1 MLRLKL
7 KMLASFSAVTLA
19 ASSVA
24 SCGITSSRLMSRL
37 NDINTFRFTYLYP
50 LTSWST
56 GVTMQAEDGRYLNNL
71 QGTLLTNDQYGRIV
85 GDLVEEGWTHNAD
98 STEWTFRF
106 KDDAHWFD
114 ASGVKMETIQ
124 GKDMK
129 NAAFYVLNNR
139 SISETAGLWET
150 FIKGASE
157 LKGKLNGV
165 KASDGSYA
173 IAPSSDFDIDQLY
186 EDFEGIVLDKTDNKK
201 FTVHLTKGVPYFD
214 TVVTYSAFSPLP
226 DKAIDENKPSDSYY
240 NYGRNW
246 RIPWYSG
253 AYLVDKYEPTSQ
265 IVMKKNPNY
274 VNASDI
280 HVNSLQYTYLK
291 NADVSRNRV
300 LFESGDASEAVI
312 APTDS
317 AGWNKYVG
325 KDAANPIF
333 SGATSEVSPDPTT
346 FNYTMNM
353 ANVNRDEQA
362 RKANL
367 AMTTKSVRALLSN
380 YLDRSLFVKYFS
392 DALDSGKTSSFLR
405 NVYTAR
411 KFVVEEDGTDYAS
424 YIEHKYEKEVMT
436 TKESQTLADPEAA
449 AQPSSASDLL
459 ADGSDALY
467 HNENNLKNSFK
478 DSKPNITIDTLF
490 DEVRKDLKAVDIN
503 ERVQIPTLMNGN
515 LATTSNIY
523 LENMVD
529 TFNAI
534 DNNPIEIVKNVTV
547 DVTEYQTLLK
557 KGGWNLAVS
566 GWSPDYSDPSTYLNT
581 YAIGGDLQGYTGTNR
596 VATFDKSGD
605 TVTFKSFN
613 DDYKY
618 LSTSKEAVETM
629 KRYAE
634 YSTKLNEADRI
645 TNNLKDRY
653 EAYAEAEFN
662 LIYRDYLLIPLY
674 VPNGSYQVKLT
685 YKKPFTQPLTPYG
698 GSKYRF
704 NFVELTP
711 FLLTQRERDVLAIR
725 YEEQKKAILEDV
737 KSGGVH

>member
-1 MLRLKL
+1 MLKLKL
-7 KMLASFSAVTLA
+7 KMLASFSAITLA
-19 ASSVA
+19 GSAVT
-24 SCGITSSRLMSRL
+24 SCGVTTSRLMSRL
-37 NDINTFRFTYLYP
+37 NDVNTFKFTYLYP
-50 LTSWST
+50 LTNWST

-85 GDLVEEGWTHNAD
+85 GDLAEIVRSNED
-98 STEWTFRF
+98 STEWTFKF
-106 KDDAHWFD
+106 KDDAYWYD
-114 ASGVKMETIQ
+114 AFGNKMDPIL

-150 FIKGASE
+150 FVKGATE
-157 LKGKLNGV
+157 LKQKLNGV
-165 KASDGSYA
+165 KEKNGTFS
-173 IAPSSDFDIDQLY
+173 IAPASSSDIEQLY
-186 EDFEGIVLDKTDNKK
+186 ENFEGITTPSKDSKE
-201 FTVHLTKGVPYFD
+201 FTFHLTKGVPYFD
-214 TVVTYSAFSPLP
+214 TVVTYTAFAPLP
-226 DKAIDENKPSDSYY
+226 DKAISEDKPNESYY
-240 NYGRNW
+240 NYGRTW

-253 AYLVDKYEPTSQ
+253 AYLVDVYEPTSQ
-265 IVMKKNPNY
+265 IILKKNPNY
-274 VNASDI
+274 VNSSDI
-280 HVNSLQYTYLK
+280 HVSKLEYTYLK

-300 LFESGDASEAVI
+300 LFESGDASEAII

-333 SGATSEVSPDPTT
+333 AGATSETSPDPTT

-353 ANVNRDEQA
+353 ANVGRDEIS
-362 RKANL
+362 RRANL
-367 AMTTKSVRALLSN
+367 AMTTKSVRATLSN
-380 YLDRSLFVKYFS
+380 FLDRSLFAKYFS

-424 YIEHKYEKEVMT
+424 YVEKQYEKQVMKPNALNATLDVESSGQT
-436 TKESQTLADPEAA
+436 T
-449 AQPSSASDLL
+449 SASDLL

-467 HNENNLKNSFK
+467 HNEANLKNSFK
-478 DSKPNITIDTLF
+478 DTNPEITLDNLF
-490 DEVRKDLKAVDIN
+490 NQVRKDLKAVGIN
-503 ERVQIPTLMNGN
+503 DRVKIPTLMNGN

-523 LENMVD
+523 LENMID
-529 TFNAI
+529 TFNSI
-534 DNNPIEIVKNVTV
+534 DNNPIEIVKHITV

-557 KGGWNLAVS
+557 KGGWNLVIS

-596 VATFDKSGD
+596 AGNFKKNGD
-605 TVTFKSFN
+605 TVVFEGFKEE
-613 DDYKY
+613 YKY
-618 LSTSKEAVETM
+618 LEQNPEATKTM
-629 KRYAE
+629 NSYADF
-634 YSTKLNEADRI
+634 STKLNAADKI
-645 TNNLKDRY
+645 STDLKTRY

-662 LIYRDYLLIPLY
+662 LIYRDYLLIPVY

-711 FLLTQRERDVLAIR
+711 FLLTQRERDILAIR
-725 YEEQKKAILEDV
+725 YEEQKRILKLEA
-737 KSGGVH
+737 KMGGN